1 MLYLLIPLIL
11 VYQVFPLNLRCYIP
25 SLHSLYYSTTL
36 IHTPYQSIVYQVFP
50 LNLRCCIVS
59 QCRRDEMRIMTIRNW
74 LVPPPPLL
82 IPPLSTHPYY
92 IPYCQHAI
100 DWYPLPPL
108 SNQYIPLSTHCYYT
122 LLLLTLST
130 HPPLHNLATH
140 PLITHPL
147 TPLPYLPPPPYS
159 YQLWTVWYYLRE

>member
-74 LVPPPPLL
+74 LVPPPPYLF
-82 IPPLSTHPYY
+82 HP
-92 IPYCQHAI
+92 CQHTLTT
-100 DWYPLPPL
+100 YPIVNTQLTGTPSLPYPI
-108 SNQYIPLSTHCYYT
+108 STYPCQHTVTTHCYYSPYQHILHYTTSQHT
-122 LLLLTLST
+122 L
-130 HPPLHNLATH
+130 
-140 PLITHPL
+140 
-147 TPLPYLPPPPYS
+147 
-159 YQLWTVWYYLRE
+159 